1 MKTDLI
7 EILYSEKVI
16 LAGKRTEQDVAFSV
30 ERAARINSLME
41 RKIFNEEHHMA
52 NPQLRQFFSVFSR

>member
-16 LAGKRTEQDVAFSV
+16 LDGKRTEQDVAFSV
-30 ERAARINSLME
+30 ERAARINSLMD
-41 RKIFNEEHHMA
+41 RKIFNEEYFVRTGKT
-52 NPQLRQFFSVFSR
+52 L